1 MRALSDA
8 DLLTAGGALDSDDLV
23 DRLEGGRKKRRYAYL
38 AWLCLGSHYLYL
50 RRPVIQALFWL
61 SLGGLLIWWAADLL
75 RIPALV
81 ERHNRRAVGKLL
93 KSWQAQVEGR
103 LQEARPT
110 APWPL
115 HRSTYR
121 EEAEAP
127 APAPEPQPEI
137 EYDPPSTGHAPVRR
151 NFRPAAAYVLVALLA
166 IVLIAPVLAP
176 RPVYPRGAY
185 EPSHRT
191 LRQVNVRAGPS
202 TKSAVLDRI
211 DENILVR
218 GEIEEIP
225 DARPSTWLKITRGP
239 QTGRYVALQN
249 LGRR

>member
-8 DLLTAGGALDSDDLV
+8 DLLTAGGAFDSEELA

-61 SLGGLLIWWAADLL
+61 SLGGLLIWWAVDLL

-81 ERHNRRAVGKLL
+81 EQYNRSAVGKLL
-93 KSWQAQVEGR
+93 KSWQAR
-103 LQEARPT
+103 LDWRLEAARPT

-115 HRSTYR
+115 QRSGYA
-121 EEAEAP
+121 EEAEEP
-127 APAPEPQPEI
+127 APAPEAQPER
-137 EYDPPSTGHAPVRR
+137 EYAPRPTGYAAARR
-151 NFRPAAAYVLVALLA
+151 NFRPAAAYALVALLLA
-166 IVLIAPVLAP
+166 VLVVPVLAP
-176 RPVYPRGAY
+176 RPIYPRGAY

-191 LRQVNVRAGPS
+191 LRQVNIRATPS
-202 TKSAVLDRI
+202 TSGAVLDTVPK
-211 DENILVR
+211 NILIR
-218 GEIEEIP
+218 GEVVEVA
-225 DARPSTWLKITRGP
+225 DATPSTWLKITRGP
-239 QTGRYVALQN
+239 QTGRYVAIQN